1 MAQKITRDSG
11 YVGQRKRDGKWF
23 ARLTWTDET
32 TGKRIDRTKFG
43 RDKAHAERLL
53 SALIAESNGEALE
66 SPLIEVEL
74 TSELASL
81 RSAQASASAQPNAA
95 TVTPA
100 FLSNRGG
107 SSGVMASRVGLYR
120 SKRIGVTESFCSPTP
135 FHFSRHS
142 T

>member
-53 SALIAESNGEALE
+53 SQLIAESNGEALE
-66 SPLIEVEL
+66 SPLSAFSEPGQGAPTL
-74 TSELASL
+74 TFRQL
-81 RSAQASASAQPNAA
+81 AQAYSDHK
-95 TVTPA
+95 VTAP
-100 FLSNRGG
+100 
-107 SSGVMASRVGLYR
+107 V
-120 SKRIGVTESFCSPTP
+120 
-135 FHFSRHS
+135 
-142 T
+142 